1 MKFITRALLA
11 LFLITPLLA
20 HADQASKQAKAEEIM
35 QLTHVDQLMKR
46 VMDQMTQRMQASATE
61 QSARMHLT
69 PDQQTAFSD
78 YQAKL
83 NQLITN
89 SVSWDKIKPIMVKVY
104 TETYTDEELDGILAF
119 YRTPVGQSMIAKNPE
134 LMSKSMT
141 LMMQQMST
149 LQPQIEQLSKDF
161 ATKMQQST
169 RTPAPATSTSAPA
182 K

>member
-1 MKFITRALLA
+1 MKCINRILLA
-11 LFLITPLLA
+11 LLLLTPFFA

-35 QLTHVDQLMKR
+35 QLTHVNQLMKR

-61 QSARMHLT
+61 QATRMHLT
-69 PDQQTAFSD
+69 PDQQTAFND

-83 NQLITN
+83 NQLITS
-89 SVSWDKIKPIMVKVY
+89 SVQWEKIKPIMVQVY

-119 YRTPVGQSMIAKNPE
+119 YRTPVGQSLIAKNPE
-134 LMSKSMT
+134 IMSKTMT

-161 ATKMQQST
+161 ATKMQST
-169 RTPAPATSTSAPA
+169 STPAPATPA